1 MIARLVAFALHQR
14 FITLALAGLLTAG
27 GIVSFWR
34 LPTAAYPEVAEDNR
48 ALDWP
53 GRPAHR

>member
-27 GIVSFWR
+27 CIVSFYC
-34 LPTAAYPEVAEDNR
+34 LPAAAHPDVAEDNR
-48 ALDWP
+48 ALDRP
-53 GRPAHR
+53 GRPERR